1 MLTTLQ
7 MTSHAGRPLKQ
18 KYRGR
23 KARFH
28 SATFAPI
35 SPAPDHILFELGD
48 VRYKRLTLADGG
60 ELEKPTYANVME
72 VYRMDWRDAQV
83 YWGGDSTVRKRWQLD
98 AESIERVYGLACSA
112 PKSALK
118 REAQFV
124 VGRERRDS
132 GMRMTGR
139 VTGPVRAGPSMPS
152 LRYQPPL
159 PLVQGPGANMTR
171 PAAPRAWDTYD
182 NAFAQQLLPPSGPS
196 RRDNVTSY
204 RTPPGQEQRA
214 PLPQPPSLPQRPP
227 HVTTQEYQ
235 NYINNLYNG
244 YLRRQSSPSGS
255 NYSS

>member
-1 MLTTLQ
+1 

-35 SPAPDHILFELGD
+35 SPAPDHLLFELGD
-48 VRYKRLTLADGG
+48 RRYKKLTLADGA
-60 ELEKPTYANVME
+60 ELEKPTYANVRE

-83 YWGGDSTVRKRWQLD
+83 YWGGDATVRKRWQLD
-98 AESIERVYGLACSA
+98 AESIERVYGLACTA

-124 VGRERRDS
+124 PGKERRDS

-139 VTGPVRAGPSMPS
+139 ATATSSVRAGPSMPPS
-152 LRYQPPL
+152 LLYQPPV
-159 PLVQGPGANMTR
+159 PAVDRYVANMTR
-171 PAAPRAWDTYD
+171 PGPVAPRNWEEP
-182 NAFAQQLLPPSGPS
+182 FAQQIPPP
-196 RRDNVTSY
+196 RRQNNVAAYGTQP
-204 RTPPGQEQRA
+204 RQGLRA

-227 HVTTQEYQ
+227 HVTTEEYQ
-235 NYINNLYNG
+235 QYINNLYNG